1 MIYLASQMALFLV
14 LAALTGLI
22 VGWWSNQL
30 RNRATIAPR
39 VTEHVDEPTSEDIFA
54 IKNRLDKC
62 FDDNAK
68 LRRDL
73 KKTNN
78 QLQKNSNSHEEADG
92 SSSVDHLSDKIVVLM
107 DDLQLRDDTILV
119 LEKELEAARKGA

>member
-14 LAALTGLI
+14 LAALTGVI

-30 RNRATIAPR
+30 RNRATIASR
-39 VTEHVDEPTSEDIFA
+39 VAEHVDEPTSEDIFA
-54 IKNRLDKC
+54 IKSRLDKC

-73 KKTNN
+73 KSSNN
-78 QLQKNSNSHEEADG
+78 KLQKLSNSHGGTDG
-92 SSSVDHLSDKIVVLM
+92 SASANHLSDKIVVLM

-119 LEKELEAARKGA
+119 LEKELETARKGA